1 MLTRGTT
8 PTIIFALHDDNNV
21 PVDLS
26 KYEVLIV
33 TIEDS
38 RKGQIDI
45 DKERIKFNDDFSF
58 EATLTQEETLRLVSG
73 RIKVQLRAKIDDN
86 AIASCEQYCTLADII
101 KQGEIWFYIFKQIIN
116 SP

>member
-1 MLTRGTT
+1 MITRGTT
-8 PTIIFALHDDNNV
+8 PTIIFTLHDDNDV

-38 RKGQIDI
+38 SKRQIDI

-73 RIKVQLRAKIDDN
+73 RIKVQLRAKIDEN

-101 KQGEIWFYIFKQIIN
+101 KQGKI
-116 SP
+116 

>member
-8 PTIIFALHDDNNV
+8 PTIIFTLHDDNNV

-26 KYEVLIV
+26 KYEVLII

-86 AIASCEQYCTLADII
+86 AIASCEQYCTLAYII
-101 KQGEIWFYIFKQIIN
+101 KQGEI
-116 SP
+116 

>member
-101 KQGEIWFYIFKQIIN
+101 KQGEI
-116 SP
+116 

>member
-8 PTIIFALHDDNNV
+8 PTIIFTLHDDNNV

-73 RIKVQLRAKIDDN
+73 RIKVQLRAKINDN

-101 KQGEIWFYIFKQIIN
+101 KQGEI
-116 SP
+116 